1 MIVYNDIMKKL
12 AEHGWSSYRI
22 RKEKAIPEGTIT
34 RIRNNDSISMD
45 TLNVICELCECQ
57 PGDLLIWIPDIDI
70 KKE

>member
-22 RKEKAIPEGTIT
+22 RKEKVIPEGTIT

-57 PGDLLIWIPDIDI
+57 PGDLLMWIPDMRI